1 MAGSNHTI
9 DYSLAAAL
17 NAGGLKWLSVNLSA
31 DAVRDGFSDP
41 VTGVINY
48 TERLVGDV
56 IDPVFSGTVYDLSDN
71 FTIRVTVDGGDPFAP
86 AYANIVTGDGADT
99 IVLVID
105 PGPATAFADIDSGG
119 GDDTITVSNN
129 WYGTII
135 GGSGQDTLTFSGTC
149 GISLAG
155 VEVLEFSGITDAG
168 SFQSSFYAG
177 SSSLSAIT
185 SIRFGSPAAD
195 VWDVVYVNLDTSV
208 FTISRA

>member
-1 MAGSNHTI
+1 MAGSNYTI

-31 DAVRDGFSDP
+31 DVVRDGFIDP
-41 VTGVINY
+41 VMGIINY

-149 GISLAG
+149 GISLAESRYWSFPESPMPG
-155 VEVLEFSGITDAG
+155 RSSPHSMPARPRFQPSHRSDSARPRRTSGMW
-168 SFQSSFYAG
+168 S
-177 SSSLSAIT
+177 T
-185 SIRFGSPAAD
+185 SISTPP
-195 VWDVVYVNLDTSV
+195 V